1 MTAPIGWDENCS
13 PIGNPEWGTPSP
25 FDDDYDNEEELSP
38 LDDDFVREGY
48 EDTDL

>member
-1 MTAPIGWDENCS
+1 MTYPIGWDESCS
-13 PIGNPEWGTPSP
+13 PIGNPDWKNRSAW
-25 FDDDYDNEEELSP
+25 DDDPDDEEELSP